1 MRWLAIILFAPWFA
15 ILIWAYWVYPKALA
29 RTLIRRLFD
38 VVVIVG
44 TLALSIWG
52 MLEYHDANEGYGGS
66 IWKQVA
72 ASTAVYIAFLGA
84 LVIAYF
90 VRARIWKQRREL
102 GQKP

>member
-15 ILIWAYWVYPKALA
+15 ILIWAYWVFPKSLP
-29 RTLIRRLFD
+29 RTVSRRFFD
-38 VVVIVG
+38 VVVIVA
-44 TLALSIWG
+44 TLAVSIWG

-84 LVIAYF
+84 LVVA
-90 VRARIWKQRREL
+90 VLLRARIWKRPS
-102 GQKP
+102 GVIDKT

>member
-15 ILIWAYWVYPKALA
+15 ILIWAYWAFPKSLPRPFA
-29 RTLIRRLFD
+29 RRCFD
-38 VVVIVG
+38 IVVIVA
-44 TLALSIWG
+44 TLAVSVWG

-84 LVIAYF
+84 LVVA
-90 VRARIWKQRREL
+90 VLLRARIWKRPNDEIA
-102 GQKP
+102 KP